1 MTEKK
6 KDKMTSMK
14 VTRFALD
21 EINMR
26 KGYLEWQTGNK
37 LTVNDTLL
45 ELCKIFDSTYE
56 RPPKSKLLN

>member
-6 KDKMTSMK
+6 KDKLTTMIRVSKFT
-14 VTRFALD
+14 LH
-21 EINMR
+21 EISMR

-37 LTVNDTLL
+37 LTLNDTLL

-56 RPPKSKLLN
+56 RPPKSKLV